1 MNFDKLASRQPTQR
15 PGAPSASPDSV
26 PAFSPT
32 ARSLP
37 LRRAKL
43 TDVLYNPTV
52 PRPNSPAIIVK
63 SNALDSSRLS
73 RRGTEIQATKLK
85 ESAMTLAEQ
94 LHEEGMQQGM
104 QQGMEQGIHRG
115 QVAAQQKDILE
126 ALEIRFERV
135 PEGLR
140 EEIESITDSKKLR
153 HLLRASITSSDLESF
168 AAEL

>member
-1 MNFDKLASRQPTQR
+1 
-15 PGAPSASPDSV
+15 
-26 PAFSPT
+26 
-32 ARSLP
+32 
-37 LRRAKL
+37 
-43 TDVLYNPTV
+43 
-52 PRPNSPAIIVK
+52 
-63 SNALDSSRLS
+63 
-73 RRGTEIQATKLK
+73 
-85 ESAMTLAEQ
+85 MTLAEQ